1 MVEPLRQGPEIET
14 LAFFSARGDQRD
26 PSDQRLTCRDVRRQ
40 DQRSRFVPYRIGGAA
55 AKEQSIVKPG
65 RAGTAGGTWNPDPQ
79 VWELGYDRAIALG
92 LEDRIVPDV
101 GPERGPSI

>member
-14 LAFFSARGDQRD
+14 LAFFSARGD
-26 PSDQRLTCRDVRRQ
+26 Q